1 MATDPTPDSKP
12 PAANGPPAMTPYA
25 IAVALFA
32 AFVVGGVLGKVVPLW
47 VVVVVGLAVGA
58 AVFVFVD
65 RYPRLPG
72 RGWTQRAL
80 TLFRPLNR
88 NQRPLRD
95 AGQPEEAQNQMI
107 CVQPPSRP
115 AQRWLTLLPSAM
127 TKCMSDAVD
136 QQVVEALVPA
146 ACRLPLRQGVRPR

>member
-12 PAANGPPAMTPYA
+12 PAADAPPAMTPYA

-47 VVVVVGLAVGA
+47 VVVVAGLAVGA

-72 RGWTQRAL
+72 RDGHDEPDIAATARTQ
-80 TLFRPLNR
+80 LNGLSLSF
-88 NQRPLRD
+88 N
-95 AGQPEEAQNQMI
+95 
-107 CVQPPSRP
+107 
-115 AQRWLTLLPSAM
+115 
-127 TKCMSDAVD
+127 
-136 QQVVEALVPA
+136 
-146 ACRLPLRQGVRPR
+146 